1 MLNIEITKP
10 TLLLVDDE
18 PVNLRV
24 LKQLLANDYQL
35 IFARNGEEALKL
47 TETRQP
53 NLILLDVMM
62 PGLTGFEVC
71 RQLKQQADTRHIPV
85 IFVTALNDE
94 HEETEGFEAGAVDY
108 ITKPIS
114 PAIVKARVKTHLSLV
129 QADELLDSR
138 LQVVQ
143 RLGRAAEYKDNETGM
158 HVMRMSHYSK
168 ELALAYGLTDK
179 QAEILLHAAPM
190 HDIGKI
196 GIADNIMLKPG
207 KLTDEEFATMK
218 NHPEIGAE
226 IIGDCGDSLL
236 LKVAKSVSLT
246 HHEKWDGSGYPK
258 GLAGEDIPIEG
269 RICAIAD
276 VFDALTSKRPY
287 KDAWSIEKT
296 VDFLQSQKGKH
307 FEPRLVDLM
316 IEIMPKI
323 LDIKATFK
331 DEDNVCCTKPQL
343 KYFLAGR
350 ILHRKN
356 RHPPVSAPIG
366 CCLMRRLYV

>member
-1 MLNIEITKP
+1 MLETEIAKP
-10 TLLLVDDE
+10 TLLIVDDE

-24 LKQLLANDYQL
+24 LKRLLESEYQL
-35 IFARNGEEALKL
+35 VFAKNGEEAIKL
-47 TETRQP
+47 AETRLP

-71 RQLKQQADTRHIPV
+71 RHLKRQSNTKHIPI

-94 HEETEGFEAGAVDY
+94 HDEAEGFDAGAVDY

-114 PAIVKARVKTHLSLV
+114 PAIVRVRVKTHLSLV
-129 QADELLDSR
+129 QADELLNSR

-143 RLGRAAEYKDNETGM
+143 RLGKAAEYKDNETGM
-158 HVMRMSHYSK
+158 HVMRMSHFAK
-168 ELALAYGLTDK
+168 ELALAYGLTAK

-196 GIADNIMLKPG
+196 GIADSIMLKPG
-207 KLTDEEFATMK
+207 KLTDEEFSTMK
-218 NHPEIGAE
+218 KHPEIGAE

-236 LKVAKSVSLT
+236 LQVAKSVSLT
-246 HHEKWDGSGYPK
+246 HHEKWDGTGYPR

-287 KDAWSIEKT
+287 KEAWTIDET
-296 VDFLQSQKGKH
+296 VDFLKSQKGKH

-316 IEIMPKI
+316 IEILPRVLEI
-323 LDIKATFK
+323 RAAFK
-331 DEDNVCCTKPQL
+331 DEE
-343 KYFLAGR
+343 
-350 ILHRKN
+350 
-356 RHPPVSAPIG
+356 
-366 CCLMRRLYV
+366 

>member
-1 MLNIEITKP
+1 M
-10 TLLLVDDE
+10 
-18 PVNLRV
+18 
-24 LKQLLANDYQL
+24 
-35 IFARNGEEALKL
+35 
-47 TETRQP
+47 TRQP

-71 RQLKQQADTRHIPV
+71 RQLKQQASTKQIPV

-94 HEETEGFEAGAVDY
+94 LEETEGFDAGAVDY
-108 ITKPIS
+108 IAKPIS

-138 LQVVQ
+138 LQIVQ

-158 HVMRMSHYSK
+158 HVMRMSHFAK
-168 ELALAYGLTDK
+168 ELALAYGLSDK

-196 GIADNIMLKPG
+196 GIADSIMLKPG
-207 KLTDEEFATMK
+207 KLTDVEFATMK
-218 NHPEIGAE
+218 RHPEIGAD
-226 IIGDCGDSLL
+226 IIGECGDSLL

-246 HHEKWDGSGYPK
+246 HHEKWDGAGYPK
-258 GLAGEDIPIEG
+258 GLMGEDIPIEG

-287 KDAWSIEKT
+287 KDAWSIEKA

-307 FEPRLVDLM
+307 FDPRLVDLM

-323 LDIKATFK
+323 LEIKAAFR
-331 DEDNVCCTKPQL
+331 DED
-343 KYFLAGR
+343 
-350 ILHRKN
+350 
-356 RHPPVSAPIG
+356 
-366 CCLMRRLYV
+366 

>member
-71 RQLKQQADTRHIPV
+71 RQLKQQADTRHIHV

-196 GIADNIMLKPG
+196 GIADSIMLKPG

-331 DEDNVCCTKPQL
+331 DED
-343 KYFLAGR
+343 
-350 ILHRKN
+350 
-356 RHPPVSAPIG
+356 
-366 CCLMRRLYV
+366 

>member
-1 MLNIEITKP
+1 MLETEIAKP
-10 TLLLVDDE
+10 TLLIVDDE

-24 LKQLLANDYQL
+24 LKRLLESEYQL
-35 IFARNGEEALKL
+35 IFAKNGEEAIKL
-47 TETRQP
+47 AETRLP

-71 RQLKQQADTRHIPV
+71 RHLKQQSNTKHIPI

-94 HEETEGFEAGAVDY
+94 HDEAEGFDAGAVDY

-114 PAIVKARVKTHLSLV
+114 PAIVKVRVKTHLSLV
-129 QADELLDSR
+129 QADELLNSR

-143 RLGRAAEYKDNETGM
+143 RLGKAAEYKDNETGM
-158 HVMRMSHYSK
+158 HVMRMSHFAK
-168 ELALAYGLTDK
+168 ELALAYGLTAQ

-196 GIADNIMLKPG
+196 GIADSIMLKPG
-207 KLTDEEFATMK
+207 KLTDEEFSTMK
-218 NHPEIGAE
+218 KHPEIGAE

-236 LKVAKSVSLT
+236 LQVAKSVSLT
-246 HHEKWDGSGYPK
+246 HHEKWDGTGYPR

-287 KDAWSIEKT
+287 KEAWTIDET
-296 VDFLQSQKGKH
+296 VDFLKSQKGKH
-307 FEPRLVDLM
+307 FEPKLVDLM
-316 IEIMPKI
+316 IEILPKVLEI
-323 LDIKATFK
+323 RAAFK
-331 DEDNVCCTKPQL
+331 DEE
-343 KYFLAGR
+343 
-350 ILHRKN
+350 
-356 RHPPVSAPIG
+356 
-366 CCLMRRLYV
+366 

>member
-1 MLNIEITKP
+1 MLEQESTKA

-24 LKQLLANDYQL
+24 LKQLLASDYQL
-35 IFARNGEEALKL
+35 VFAKNGDEAIKL
-47 TETRQP
+47 ATTSRP

-71 RQLKQQADTRHIPV
+71 RLLKEKERTKSIPI
-85 IFVTALNDE
+85 IFVTALSDE
-94 HEETEGFEAGAVDY
+94 VDETEGFDAGAVDY

-114 PAIVKARVKTHLSLV
+114 PAVVKARVRTHLNLV
-129 QADELLDSR
+129 RSDALLESR

-158 HVMRMSHYSK
+158 HVMRMSHYAK
-168 ELALAYGLTDK
+168 ELALAYGLSEA

-190 HDIGKI
+190 HDLGKI
-196 GIADNIMLKPG
+196 GIADSIMLKPG

-218 NHPEIGAE
+218 HHPEIGAE

-236 LKVAKSVSLT
+236 LQVAKSVSLT
-246 HHEKWDGSGYPK
+246 HHEKWDGSGYPN
-258 GLAGEDIPIEG
+258 GLMGEEIPIEG

-296 VDFLQSQKGKH
+296 VDFLQNQKGKH
-307 FEPRLVDLM
+307 FEPKLVDLM

-323 LDIKATFK
+323 LDIKATFR
-331 DEDNVCCTKPQL
+331 DED
-343 KYFLAGR
+343 
-350 ILHRKN
+350 
-356 RHPPVSAPIG
+356 
-366 CCLMRRLYV
+366 

>member
-1 MLNIEITKP
+1 MLDIEIAQP

-24 LKQLLANDYQL
+24 LKRLLESECQL
-35 IFARNGEEALKL
+35 IFAKNGEEAIKL
-47 TETRQP
+47 AETRLP

-71 RQLKQQADTRHIPV
+71 RHLKQQNKTKHIPI

-94 HEETEGFEAGAVDY
+94 HDEAKGFDAGAVDY

-114 PAIVKARVKTHLSLV
+114 PAIVRARVKTHLSLV
-129 QADELLDSR
+129 QADELLNSR

-143 RLGRAAEYKDNETGM
+143 RLGKAAEYKDNETGM

-168 ELALAYGLTDK
+168 ELALVYGLSEK

-196 GIADNIMLKPG
+196 GIADSIMLKPG

-218 NHPEIGAE
+218 HHPEIGAE
-226 IIGDCGDSLL
+226 IIGDCGDSVLL
-236 LKVAKSVSLT
+236 NVAKSVSLT
-246 HHEKWDGSGYPK
+246 HHEKWDGTGYPK

-287 KDAWSIEKT
+287 KEAWSIEAT
-296 VDFLQSQKGKH
+296 VDFLKSQKGKH

-316 IEIMPKI
+316 IEILPKI
-323 LDIKATFK
+323 LEIRATFK
-331 DEDNVCCTKPQL
+331 DEE
-343 KYFLAGR
+343 
-350 ILHRKN
+350 
-356 RHPPVSAPIG
+356 
-366 CCLMRRLYV
+366 

>member
-1 MLNIEITKP
+1 MLDTEIEKP

-24 LKQLLANDYQL
+24 LKQLLGNDYQL
-35 IFARNGEEALKL
+35 VFAKNGEEALKL
-47 TETRQP
+47 AESRLP

-71 RQLKQQADTRHIPV
+71 RQLKQKKQTRAIPI

-94 HEETEGFEAGAVDY
+94 HDEAEGFEAGAVDY
-108 ITKPIS
+108 IIKPIS
-114 PAIVKARVKTHLSLV
+114 SAIVKARVKTHLSLV

-158 HVMRMSHYSK
+158 HVMRMSHYAK
-168 ELALAYGLTDK
+168 ELALAYGLTE
-179 QAEILLHAAPM
+179 QQSEILLHAAPM

-196 GIADNIMLKPG
+196 GIADSIMLKPG
-207 KLTDEEFATMK
+207 KLTEEEFTTMK
-218 NHPEIGAE
+218 QHPEIGVE

-246 HHEKWDGSGYPK
+246 HHEKWDGSGYPN
-258 GLAGEDIPIEG
+258 GLAGKDIPIEG
-269 RICAIAD
+269 RICALAD

-287 KDAWSIEKT
+287 KEAWNVEDTIT
-296 VDFLQSQKGKH
+296 FLQGQKGKH
-307 FEPRLVDLM
+307 FEPKLVDLL
-316 IEIMPKI
+316 IAILPKI
-323 LDIKATFK
+323 LEIKMTFK
-331 DEDNVCCTKPQL
+331 DE
-343 KYFLAGR
+343 
-350 ILHRKN
+350 
-356 RHPPVSAPIG
+356 
-366 CCLMRRLYV
+366 

>member
-1 MLNIEITKP
+1 MLDTEIKKP

-24 LKQLLANDYQL
+24 LKQLLGNDYQL
-35 IFARNGEEALKL
+35 VFAKNGEEALKL
-47 TETRQP
+47 AESRLP

-71 RQLKQQADTRHIPV
+71 RQLKQKKQTRAIPI

-94 HEETEGFEAGAVDY
+94 HDEAEGFEAGAVDY
-108 ITKPIS
+108 IIKPIS
-114 PAIVKARVKTHLSLV
+114 SAIVKARVKTHLSLV

-158 HVMRMSHYSK
+158 HVMRMSHYAK
-168 ELALAYGLTDK
+168 ELALAYGLTE
-179 QAEILLHAAPM
+179 QQSEILLHAAPM

-196 GIADNIMLKPG
+196 GIADSIMLKPG
-207 KLTDEEFATMK
+207 KLTEEEFTTMK
-218 NHPEIGAE
+218 QHPEIGAE

-246 HHEKWDGSGYPK
+246 HHEKWDGSGYPH

-269 RICAIAD
+269 RICALAD

-287 KDAWSIEKT
+287 KEAWSVEDTIT
-296 VDFLQSQKGKH
+296 FLQSQKGKH
-307 FEPRLVDLM
+307 FEPKLVDLL
-316 IEIMPKI
+316 IAILPKI
-323 LDIKATFK
+323 LEIKMTFK
-331 DEDNVCCTKPQL
+331 DE
-343 KYFLAGR
+343 Y
-350 ILHRKN
+350 
-356 RHPPVSAPIG
+356 
-366 CCLMRRLYV
+366 

>member
-1 MLNIEITKP
+1 MLETEIAKP
-10 TLLLVDDE
+10 TLLIVDDE

-24 LKQLLANDYQL
+24 LKRLLESEYQL
-35 IFARNGEEALKL
+35 VFAKNGEEAIKL
-47 TETRQP
+47 AETRLP

-71 RQLKQQADTRHIPV
+71 RHLKQQSNTKHIPI

-94 HEETEGFEAGAVDY
+94 HDEAEGFDAGAVDY

-114 PAIVKARVKTHLSLV
+114 PAIVRVRVKTHLSLV
-129 QADELLDSR
+129 QADELLNSR

-143 RLGRAAEYKDNETGM
+143 RLGKAAEYKDNETGM
-158 HVMRMSHYSK
+158 HVMRMSHFAK
-168 ELALAYGLTDK
+168 ELALAYGLTAK

-196 GIADNIMLKPG
+196 GIADSIMLKPG
-207 KLTDEEFATMK
+207 KLTDEEFSTMK
-218 NHPEIGAE
+218 KHPEIGAE

-236 LKVAKSVSLT
+236 LQVAKSVSLT
-246 HHEKWDGSGYPK
+246 HHEKWDGTGYPR

-287 KDAWSIEKT
+287 KEAWTIDET
-296 VDFLQSQKGKH
+296 VDFLKSQKGKH

-316 IEIMPKI
+316 IEILPRVLEI
-323 LDIKATFK
+323 RAAFK
-331 DEDNVCCTKPQL
+331 DEE
-343 KYFLAGR
+343 
-350 ILHRKN
+350 
-356 RHPPVSAPIG
+356 
-366 CCLMRRLYV
+366 

>member
-1 MLNIEITKP
+1 MLEIEIAKP

-24 LKQLLANDYQL
+24 LKRLLESECQL
-35 IFARNGEEALKL
+35 IFAKNGEEAIKL
-47 TETRQP
+47 AEARQP

-71 RQLKQQADTRHIPV
+71 RHLKKQSKTKHIPV

-94 HEETEGFEAGAVDY
+94 HDETEGFDAGAVDY

-129 QADELLDSR
+129 QADELLNSR

-143 RLGRAAEYKDNETGM
+143 RLGKAAEYKDNETGM
-158 HVMRMSHYSK
+158 HVMRMSHFAK
-168 ELALAYGLTDK
+168 ELALAYGLTEQ

-196 GIADNIMLKPG
+196 GIADSIMLKPG
-207 KLTDEEFATMK
+207 KLTDEEFSTMQK
-218 NHPEIGAE
+218 HPEIGAE
-226 IIGDCGDSLL
+226 IIGDCDDSILL
-236 LKVAKSVSLT
+236 NVAKSVSLT
-246 HHEKWDGSGYPK
+246 HHEKWDGTGYPK

-287 KDAWSIEKT
+287 KDAWSIEDT
-296 VDFLQSQKGKH
+296 VAFLKDQKGKH
-307 FEPRLVDLM
+307 FEPKLVDLM
-316 IEIMPKI
+316 IEILPKI

-331 DEDNVCCTKPQL
+331 DED
-343 KYFLAGR
+343 
-350 ILHRKN
+350 
-356 RHPPVSAPIG
+356 
-366 CCLMRRLYV
+366 

>member
-1 MLNIEITKP
+1 M
-10 TLLLVDDE
+10 
-18 PVNLRV
+18 
-24 LKQLLANDYQL
+24 
-35 IFARNGEEALKL
+35 
-47 TETRQP
+47 
-53 NLILLDVMM
+53 
-62 PGLTGFEVC
+62 
-71 RQLKQQADTRHIPV
+71 
-85 IFVTALNDE
+85 
-94 HEETEGFEAGAVDY
+94 
-108 ITKPIS
+108 
-114 PAIVKARVKTHLSLV
+114 

-143 RLGRAAEYKDNETGM
+143 RLGKAAEYKDNETGM

-168 ELALAYGLTDK
+168 ALALAYGLTDK

-196 GIADNIMLKPG
+196 GIADSIMLKPG

-331 DEDNVCCTKPQL
+331 DED
-343 KYFLAGR
+343 
-350 ILHRKN
+350 
-356 RHPPVSAPIG
+356 
-366 CCLMRRLYV
+366 